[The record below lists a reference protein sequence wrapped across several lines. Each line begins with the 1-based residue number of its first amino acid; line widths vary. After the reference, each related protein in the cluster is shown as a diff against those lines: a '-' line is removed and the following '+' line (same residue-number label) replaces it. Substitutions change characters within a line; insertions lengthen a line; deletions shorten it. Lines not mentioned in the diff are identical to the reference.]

1 MSVCMKKINMYKE
14 IINKIKP
21 TLEKTVNYLKEEMAA
36 LQAGRATP
44 SLLENIE
51 IDVYGQKMPLK
62 QLAAIQVPEPRL
74 IVVRPW
80 DKSIIGQIEK
90 TVSQSRLGL
99 SPIVDDDVIRF
110 KIPPMSEERRKELAK
125 ILQEK
130 VEECRISIRRQRE
143 NTWKEIQ
150 DTEQRKEISE
160 DDKFKAKDELQKMI
174 DGYNER
180 VEEMKKKKEEE
191 IMKV

>member
-99 SPIVDDDVIRF
+99 SPIIDDDVIRF

-174 DGYNER
+174 DGYNEG

>member
-99 SPIVDDDVIRF
+99 SPIIDDDVIRF

-125 ILQEK
+125 
-130 VEECRISIRRQRE
+130 
-143 NTWKEIQ
+143 N
-150 DTEQRKEISE
+150 
-160 DDKFKAKDELQKMI
+160 
-174 DGYNER
+174 
-180 VEEMKKKKEEE
+180 KK
-191 IMKV
+191 